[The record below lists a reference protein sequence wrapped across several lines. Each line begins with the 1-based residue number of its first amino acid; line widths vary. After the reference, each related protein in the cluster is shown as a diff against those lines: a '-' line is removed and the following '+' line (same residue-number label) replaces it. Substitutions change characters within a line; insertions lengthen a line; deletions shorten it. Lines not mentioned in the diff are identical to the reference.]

1 MKTPDK
7 DQIKKVFASKL
18 SGLEQDPPTFMWEKI
33 EAGLVDQGLKTQSR
47 PLRYKIAGWA
57 SIAAAAAIILGLFV
71 FLPQKENPE
80 SNQVAKVEP
89 VLKLENADSGSVI
102 ENTVEKNIEKDYSAD
117 IEHKKQKSEHVL
129 LAQANKDVKTENRL
143 NDAVVSDNI
152 KADPNKK
159 SDEIS
164 SSQPTN
170 IQVFAASMPVV
181 KAEEPKTGQ
190 PPKSNNDLQ
199 KQIEAFEAEGH
210 KSEKLLADNNNKEIK
225 SNTSSNKGLD
235 LGVNGGGAFSKAD
248 GYKRTVLAMANTDQQ
263 LSLRSETVKLEHNQP
278 INFGLSVNKRINDR
292 LSIESGI
299 TYTYL
304 SSKIRS
310 KSASAYSQNNSQY
323 FHYLGIP
330 LTLNYNVV
338 EWNRVRLYISAG
350 GAIQKDI
357 YGRLDR
363 NGGISQAKSSNNASI
378 SQKNAQ
384 MSLTSSIG
392 ISYPIYGNMS
402 LYTTV
407 GGAYYIDAKNDYETI
422 FSDKKWLLNLNLG
435 VKFGF

>member
-1 MKTPDK
+1 MNPDK

-18 SGLEQDPPTFMWEKI
+18 TGIEQDPPAFMWEKI
-33 EAGLVDQGLKTQSR
+33 ESGLIDQGLKPKART
-47 PLRYKIAGWA
+47 LRYKIAGW
-57 SIAAAAAIILGLFV
+57 STVAAAAVIIFGVFL
-71 FLPQKENPE
+71 FLPQEDKVGTTQVAIVNSLSQSEDTKTESVRDHSAENPLLPE
-80 SNQVAKVEP
+80 TPVA
-89 VLKLENADSGSVI
+89 
-102 ENTVEKNIEKDYSAD
+102 
-117 IEHKKQKSEHVL
+117 HKQKKSNANPNL
-129 LAQANKDVKTENRL
+129 LAQANATTKKENIQPEKPVSEKTQEQ
-143 NDAVVSDNI
+143 SDE
-152 KADPNKK
+152 K
-159 SDEIS
+159 SDIPS
-164 SSQPTN
+164 SVNKQML
-170 IQVFAASMPVV
+170 AASVV
-181 KAEEPKTGQ
+181 GKKEEEKKTNENE
-190 PPKSNNDLQ
+190 KLNADLQ
-199 KQIEAFEAEGH
+199 KQIEAFEAEGI
-210 KSEKLLADNNNKEIK
+210 KAEKLLADNAEVK
-225 SNTSSNKGLD
+225 SETSSNKGLD
-235 LGVNGGGAFSKAD
+235 LGINGGGAFSKAD
-248 GYKRTVLAMANTDQQ
+248 GYKRTIMATANADQQ

-278 INFGLSVNKRINDR
+278 INFGLSVNKRINDK

-304 SSKIRS
+304 SSKIKS

-330 LTLNYNVV
+330 LTLNYNVFD
-338 EWNRVRLYISAG
+338 WNKVRFYISAG

-363 NGGISQAKSSNNASI
+363 SSGVSQSKNSSNKSI

-384 MSLTSSIG
+384 MSLNSSIG

-435 VKFGF
+435 IKFGF

>member
-1 MKTPDK
+1 MITPDK

-18 SGLEQDPPTFMWEKI
+18 KGIEQDPPAFMWERI
-33 EAGLVDQGLKTQSR
+33 ESGLVDQSLKPKTR
-47 PLRYKIAGWA
+47 NLRYKIAGWA
-57 SIAAAAAIILGLFV
+57 TVAVAAAVMFGLFL
-71 FLPQKENPE
+71 FLPPKENVG
-80 SNQVAKVEP
+80 SNQIAVLETVSEP
-89 VLKLENADSGSVI
+89 KDT
-102 ENTVEKNIEKDYSAD
+102 NTVPAIEEPIKKPAVVETPYHNKKSA
-117 IEHKKQKSEHVL
+117 QVL
-129 LAQANKDVKTENRL
+129 LAQTNE
-143 NDAVVSDNI
+143 NI
-152 KADPNKK
+152 KKESELVGNRVQVNKNAETVEK
-159 SDEIS
+159 TNITSN
-164 SSQPTN
+164 SQPANMQMLATSALPAKKEV
-170 IQVFAASMPVV
+170 Q
-181 KAEEPKTGQ
+181 KADETEVSKA
-190 PPKSNNDLQ
+190 DLQ

-210 KSEKLLADNNNKEIK
+210 KGEKLLADNMDAK
-225 SNTSSNKGLD
+225 SETPSDNKGLD
-235 LGVNGGGAFSKAD
+235 LGINGGGAFSKAD
-248 GYKRTVLAMANTDQQ
+248 GYKRTVMAMANADQQ

-278 INFGLSVNKRINDR
+278 ITFGLSVNKRINDK

-304 SSKIRS
+304 SSKIKS

-330 LTLNYNVV
+330 LTINYNVA
-338 EWNRVRLYISAG
+338 EWNKVRLYLSAG

-357 YGRLDR
+357 YGRLDK
-363 NGGISQAKSSNNASI
+363 NGSVSQSQSSNNKSI

-435 VKFGF
+435 IKFGF